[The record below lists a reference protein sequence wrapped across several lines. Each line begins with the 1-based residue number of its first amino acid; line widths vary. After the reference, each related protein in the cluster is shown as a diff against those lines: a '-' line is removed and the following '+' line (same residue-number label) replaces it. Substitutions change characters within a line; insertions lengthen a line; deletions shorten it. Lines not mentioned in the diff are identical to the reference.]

1 MIYKI
6 NPEIEEYF
14 IEQYKKSGFRVV
26 PGHWPEMN
34 TKEDVDDWINIK
46 QKVLEAFRKDK

>member
-14 IEQYKKSGFRVV
+14 IEQYKKSGNVEVLMFLLNKKVHKSACTVV
-26 PGHWPEMN
+26 IAEDGLN
-34 TKEDVDDWINIK
+34 GFQKTK
-46 QKVLEAFRKDK
+46 